1 MAAPTN
7 TPMTG
12 EIWHLTIDDLLAP
25 LPEVTRLGGPGPF
38 VINLSASTAP
48 ITVPA
53 KSIAG
58 CEQAHLYQLQ
68 RTEDRRPRYR
78 LRLGPFSSEDE
89 ADAVLMIVRDI
100 YPGALTATA
109 DDDDLRAI
117 ATWRAKTGALPPAS
131 EKPAASSSPGAK
143 PTVSAAATAAMV
155 PTLSDTPASPA
166 KPMAPAIPTL
176 TAAPTGPAKSMAPT
190 IPTLFA
196 TPAAPAMPTV
206 STAPTAP
213 TIPTLTAAPP
223 GPAKSMAPVI
233 PTLTAAPA
241 SPAKP
246 MAPAVQALSA
256 SPAVPATPAAPAIP
270 TVPTALT
277 PAKPMVSAAPIATA
291 TPAAPA
297 PPTVSTA
304 PTPAKPMAP
313 AVPAVSATPTAE
325 QKVPV
330 RVPAAVPTLNAPVPR
345 QAEESGKRVPSLD
358 ATQTVR
364 ALTELELEDADA
376 SRWFVIQLSLAE
388 EAFDPDT
395 LPNLDIFSVYRLY
408 SVAGIDQG
416 RIMHALRLGF
426 FTEEISAGAVASYLA
441 TFYDKPTIKRV
452 SSAERERFA
461 EQCFEP
467 RKDVGAT
474 GKHAAIEITSERF
487 VRERRTGAA
496 K

>member
-1 MAAPTN
+1 MRKRFMAAPKN

-25 LPEVTRLGGPGPF
+25 LPETTRLGGPGPF

-53 KSIAG
+53 KTIAG
-58 CEQAHLYQLQ
+58 CEQAHMYQLQ

-89 ADAVLMIVRDI
+89 ADAVLMMVRDL

-117 ATWRAKTGALPPAS
+117 ATLRAKTGALPPAS
-131 EKPAASSSPGAK
+131 EKPAVSSRPAAK
-143 PTVSAAATAAMV
+143 PTAPAAATAATV
-155 PTLSDTPASPA
+155 PTLSDTPVSPA
-166 KPMAPAIPTL
+166 KPMAPATPMF
-176 TAAPTGPAKSMAPT
+176 TAAPPAPAKSMAPT
-190 IPTLFA
+190 IPTL
-196 TPAAPAMPTV
+196 
-206 STAPTAP
+206 
-213 TIPTLTAAPP
+213 
-223 GPAKSMAPVI
+223 
-233 PTLTAAPA
+233 TAAPA
-241 SPAKP
+241 A
-246 MAPAVQALSA
+246 
-256 SPAVPATPAAPAIP
+256 PATPAAPA
-270 TVPTALT
+270 
-277 PAKPMVSAAPIATA
+277 K
-291 TPAAPA
+291 
-297 PPTVSTA
+297 PTVSTA

-330 RVPAAVPTLNAPVPR
+330 RVPAVVPKLNAPVPR
-345 QAEESGKRVPSLD
+345 QAEESSKRVPNLD
-358 ATQTVR
+358 ATQTVF
-364 ALTELELEDADA
+364 ALTELELEDASA
-376 SRWFVIQLSLAE
+376 SLWFVIQLSLAE

-441 TFYDKPTIKRV
+441 AFYDEPTIKRV

-461 EQCFEP
+461 EQSLEP

-474 GKHAAIEITSERF
+474 GKHAAIEITSEQY
-487 VRERRTGAA
+487 VREKRGGRGTAR
-496 K
+496 

>member
-1 MAAPTN
+1 MRKTFMAAPKN

-25 LPEVTRLGGPGPF
+25 LPETTRLGGPGPF

-58 CEQAHLYQLQ
+58 CEQAHMYQLQ

-89 ADAVLMIVRDI
+89 ADAVLMMVRDI

-117 ATWRAKTGALPPAS
+117 ATLRAKTGALPPAS
-131 EKPAASSSPGAK
+131 EKPAVSSR
-143 PTVSAAATAAMV
+143 
-155 PTLSDTPASPA
+155 
-166 KPMAPAIPTL
+166 
-176 TAAPTGPAKSMAPT
+176 
-190 IPTLFA
+190 
-196 TPAAPAMPTV
+196 PAAKR
-206 STAPTAP
+206 TA
-213 TIPTLTAAPP
+213 
-223 GPAKSMAPVI
+223 
-233 PTLTAAPA
+233 
-241 SPAKP
+241 
-246 MAPAVQALSA
+246 SA
-256 SPAVPATPAAPAIP
+256 ATPAAPAI
-270 TVPTALT
+270 
-277 PAKPMVSAAPIATA
+277 
-291 TPAAPA
+291 
-297 PPTVSTA
+297 PTVSTA

-330 RVPAAVPTLNAPVPR
+330 RVPAVVPKLNAPVLR
-345 QAEESGKRVPSLD
+345 QAEESSKRVPNLD
-358 ATQTVR
+358 ATQTVF
-364 ALTELELEDADA
+364 ALTELELEDASA
-376 SRWFVIQLSLAE
+376 SLWFVIQLSLAE

>member
-1 MAAPTN
+1 MAAPKN

-25 LPEVTRLGGPGPF
+25 LPEATRLGGPGPF

-58 CEQAHLYQLQ
+58 CEQAHMYQLQ

-89 ADAVLMIVRDI
+89 ADAVLMMVRDI

-117 ATWRAKTGALPPAS
+117 ATLRAKTGALPPAS
-131 EKPAASSSPGAK
+131 EKPAVSSRPAAK
-143 PTVSAAATAAMV
+143 PTAPAAATAATV
-155 PTLSDTPASPA
+155 PTLSDTPVSPA
-166 KPMAPAIPTL
+166 KPMAPATPMF
-176 TAAPTGPAKSMAPT
+176 TAAPPAPAKSMAPT
-190 IPTLFA
+190 IPTL
-196 TPAAPAMPTV
+196 
-206 STAPTAP
+206 
-213 TIPTLTAAPP
+213 
-223 GPAKSMAPVI
+223 
-233 PTLTAAPA
+233 TAAPA
-241 SPAKP
+241 ASTKP
-246 MAPAVQALSA
+246 MAPAVPTPSV
-256 SPAVPATPAAPAIP
+256 SPAVPATPAAPAI
-270 TVPTALT
+270 
-277 PAKPMVSAAPIATA
+277 
-291 TPAAPA
+291 
-297 PPTVSTA
+297 PTVSTA

-330 RVPAAVPTLNAPVPR
+330 RVPAVVPKLNAPVPR
-345 QAEESGKRVPSLD
+345 QAEESSKRVPNLD
-358 ATQTVR
+358 ATQTVF
-364 ALTELELEDADA
+364 ALTELELEDASA
-376 SRWFVIQLSLAE
+376 SLWFVIQLSLAE

>member
-58 CEQAHLYQLQ
+58 CEQAHMYQLQ

-78 LRLGPFSSEDE
+78 LRLGPFGSEDE
-89 ADAVLMIVRDI
+89 AEAVLMIVRDI

-117 ATWRAKTGALPPAS
+117 ATLRAKTGALPPAS
-131 EKPAASSSPGAK
+131 EKPTAPIEKPAEKLSVAPVSLPPAAPAVSPRPAAK
-143 PTVSAAATAAMV
+143 PMVAAAATMATG
-155 PTLSDTPASPA
+155 PTLSDTPTGSA
-166 KPMAPAIPTL
+166 KPMAPA
-176 TAAPTGPAKSMAPT
+176 
-190 IPTLFA
+190 
-196 TPAAPAMPTV
+196 
-206 STAPTAP
+206 
-213 TIPTLTAAPP
+213 
-223 GPAKSMAPVI
+223 I

-246 MAPAVQALSA
+246 MAPAIPTLI
-256 SPAVPATPAAPAIP
+256 AAPA
-270 TVPTALT
+270 
-277 PAKPMVSAAPIATA
+277 S
-291 TPAAPA
+291 
-297 PPTVSTA
+297 
-304 PTPAKPMAP
+304 PAKPMAP
-313 AVPAVSATPTAE
+313 VPP
-325 QKVPV
+325 
-330 RVPAAVPTLNAPVPR
+330 LNAPVPR

-416 RIMHALRLGF
+416 RIVHALRLGF

-441 TFYDKPTIKRV
+441 TFYDKPAIKRV

-487 VRERRTGAA
+487 IRERRTGAA

>member
-1 MAAPTN
+1 MAAPKN

-25 LPEVTRLGGPGPF
+25 LPEATRLGGPGPF

-58 CEQAHLYQLQ
+58 CEQAHMYQLQ

-89 ADAVLMIVRDI
+89 ADAVLMMVRDI

-117 ATWRAKTGALPPAS
+117 ATLRAKTGALPPAS
-131 EKPAASSSPGAK
+131 EKPAVSSRPAAK
-143 PTVSAAATAAMV
+143 PTASAAATAATV
-155 PTLSDTPASPA
+155 PTLSDTPVSPA
-166 KPMAPAIPTL
+166 KPMAPATPMF
-176 TAAPTGPAKSMAPT
+176 TAAPPAPAKSMAPT
-190 IPTLFA
+190 IPTLTAAPAAPA
-196 TPAAPAMPTV
+196 TPAAPAKTM
-206 STAPTAP
+206 AP
-213 TIPTLTAAPP
+213 TIPTLTAAP
-223 GPAKSMAPVI
+223 
-233 PTLTAAPA
+233 AA
-241 SPAKP
+241 STKP
-246 MAPAVQALSA
+246 MAPAVPTPSV
-256 SPAVPATPAAPAIP
+256 SPAVPATPAAPAI
-270 TVPTALT
+270 
-277 PAKPMVSAAPIATA
+277 
-291 TPAAPA
+291 
-297 PPTVSTA
+297 PTVSTA

-330 RVPAAVPTLNAPVPR
+330 RVPAVVPKLNAPVPR
-345 QAEESGKRVPSLD
+345 QAEESSKRVPNLD
-358 ATQTVR
+358 ATQTVF
-364 ALTELELEDADA
+364 ALTELELEDASA
-376 SRWFVIQLSLAE
+376 SLWFVIQLSLAE

>member
-1 MAAPTN
+1 MRKRFMAAPKN

-25 LPEVTRLGGPGPF
+25 LPEATRLGGPGPF

-58 CEQAHLYQLQ
+58 CEQAHMYQLQ
-68 RTEDRRPRYR
+68 RTEDRRTRYR
-78 LRLGPFSSEDE
+78 LRLGPFSNEDE

-117 ATWRAKTGALPPAS
+117 ATLRAKTGALPPAS
-131 EKPAASSSPGAK
+131 EKPAASIEKPTPTPEKPAEKPSVAPVSLPPAAPAVSSRPAAK
-143 PTVSAAATAAMV
+143 PTVSGEATAATV
-155 PTLSDTPASPA
+155 PTLCDTPASPA
-166 KPMAPAIPTL
+166 KPMAPATPMF
-176 TAAPTGPAKSMAPT
+176 TAAPPAPAKSMAPT
-190 IPTLFA
+190 IPTL
-196 TPAAPAMPTV
+196 
-206 STAPTAP
+206 
-213 TIPTLTAAPP
+213 TAA
-223 GPAKSMAPVI
+223 
-233 PTLTAAPA
+233 AAA
-241 SPAKP
+241 STKP
-246 MAPAVQALSA
+246 MAPAVPTPSV
-256 SPAVPATPAAPAIP
+256 SPAVPATPAAPAI
-270 TVPTALT
+270 
-277 PAKPMVSAAPIATA
+277 
-291 TPAAPA
+291 
-297 PPTVSTA
+297 PTVSTA

-330 RVPAAVPTLNAPVPR
+330 RVPAVVPKLNAPVLR
-345 QAEESGKRVPSLD
+345 QAEESSKRVPNLD
-358 ATQTVR
+358 ATQTVF
-364 ALTELELEDADA
+364 ALTELELEDASA
-376 SRWFVIQLSLAE
+376 SLWFVIQLSLAE

-441 TFYDKPTIKRV
+441 AFYDEPTIKRV

-461 EQCFEP
+461 EQSLEP

-474 GKHAAIEITSERF
+474 GKHAAIEITSEQY
-487 VRERRTGAA
+487 VREKRGGRGTAR
-496 K
+496 

>member
-1 MAAPTN
+1 MRKTFMAAPKN

-25 LPEVTRLGGPGPF
+25 LPETTRLGGPGPF

-58 CEQAHLYQLQ
+58 CEQAHMYQLQ

-89 ADAVLMIVRDI
+89 ADAVLMRVRDI
-100 YPGALTATA
+100 FPGALTATA

-117 ATWRAKTGALPPAS
+117 ATLRAKTGALPPAP
-131 EKPAASSSPGAK
+131 EKPAASSRPAAK
-143 PTVSAAATAAMV
+143 PTVSAAATAATV
-155 PTLSDTPASPA
+155 PTLSDTPPSPAKPISPAILTAAPTAPA
-166 KPMAPAIPTL
+166 KPMASAVPTL
-176 TAAPTGPAKSMAPT
+176 TAAPAGPAKSMAPT
-190 IPTLFA
+190 IPTL
-196 TPAAPAMPTV
+196 
-206 STAPTAP
+206 
-213 TIPTLTAAPP
+213 
-223 GPAKSMAPVI
+223 
-233 PTLTAAPA
+233 TAAPA
-241 SPAKP
+241 ASTKP
-246 MAPAVQALSA
+246 MAPAVPTPSV
-256 SPAVPATPAAPAIP
+256 SPAVPATPAAPAI
-270 TVPTALT
+270 
-277 PAKPMVSAAPIATA
+277 
-291 TPAAPA
+291 
-297 PPTVSTA
+297 PTVSTA

-330 RVPAAVPTLNAPVPR
+330 RVPAVVPKLNAPVPR
-345 QAEESGKRVPSLD
+345 QAEESSKRVPSLD
-358 ATQTVR
+358 ATQTVF
-364 ALTELELEDADA
+364 ALTELELEDASA
-376 SRWFVIQLSLAE
+376 SLWFVIQLSLAE